1 MRVRNTQT
9 ITDEAQ
15 VDQALRDDRLIPP
28 DHPVSLAASP
38 TVELRNSMARFSS
51 GRQHTS
57 RRADVEAA
65 IAAVNL
71 DLLKERTFAITN
83 EHLAMREDCDLIA
96 DIGFVVPTE
105 ALAMALGVPSAD
117 PGGNVSSAEPL
128 STHRNGMRR

>member
-1 MRVRNTQT
+1 MGNTQT

-28 DHPVSLAASP
+28 DHPDSLDCQPDRRVAQRHGPVQFRPPAHQP
-38 TVELRNSMARFSS
+38 
-51 GRQHTS
+51 S
-57 RRADVEAA
+57 RRRRGKA